1 MLKTHVFLPL
11 WFFYTV
17 FKTIRYKN
25 IVEVFLL
32 FTFLIGVY
40 FFNLC
45 NSSQTTFSLRNLHI
59 CFSMKNW
66 ILLYFPNSRYHRA
79 VTFLYTLYESGRFS
93 ALELVAENWAFASS
107 SAQCCEE
114 QAGANG
120 FASGLTFMGLFP
132 SFIFNISNTGFLWR
146 TTKTFNTSY
155 SLFFPRDA
163 VLLISENVVWSH
175 FIHYLP
181 PIFISLKLVT
191 QQLILFKIIY
201 ITFEICKHCIC
212 NI

>member
-1 MLKTHVFLPL
+1 MCIFLTFVIHHRPRFL
-11 WFFYTV
+11 WETYT
-17 FKTIRYKN
+17 FAFQWKIGFSC
-25 IVEVFLL
+25 IS
-32 FTFLIGVY
+32 LI
-40 FFNLC
+40 
-45 NSSQTTFSLRNLHI
+45 Q
-59 CFSMKNW
+59 
-66 ILLYFPNSRYHRA
+66 RYHRA

-181 PIFISLKLVT
+181 RIFISLKLVT